1 MKNSILL
8 LEGKIKGP
16 NVTSTSI
23 DNLVNLCMN
32 QIQLRSLD
40 FNYANDCS
48 NFLLTCGLVIKMVR
62 KFATKHILE
71 AVKFERVWV
80 KILEKIYSAQP

>member
-23 DNLVNLCMN
+23 DNLINLCMN
-32 QIQLRSLD
+32 QVQLRSLE
-40 FNYANDCS
+40 FNHDEDYS
-48 NFLLTCGLVIKMVR
+48 NFLLICSYTIKMVR
-62 KFATKHILE
+62 KFRKKNIL
-71 AVKFERVWV
+71 
-80 KILEKIYSAQP
+80 